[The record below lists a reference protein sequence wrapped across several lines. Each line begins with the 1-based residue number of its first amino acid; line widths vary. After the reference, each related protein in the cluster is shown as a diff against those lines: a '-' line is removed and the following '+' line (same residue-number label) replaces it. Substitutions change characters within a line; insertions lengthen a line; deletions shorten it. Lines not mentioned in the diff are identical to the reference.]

1 MQKHPSAAMPRQSP
15 ELVASAAPLLEE
27 LAERAKQQPDLQA
40 VELAKPVSDSIRGA
54 ALTGWI
60 IIGLFFGAFG
70 AWAVT
75 APLHGAVVANGV
87 VRVES
92 NRKSIQHLDG
102 GIVKELRVKEGA
114 VVKVDDPLVLLDDS
128 QARAEYEVLS
138 QQYVLM
144 RLIDERL
151 RTEFNRGEKL
161 VLPAEFKDNAD
172 DPDVKSIWAGQVS
185 QFESRAAAIDGQ
197 RRVIREKI
205 AQLES
210 QIQGFEAQ
218 LKSFST
224 QHESV
229 RQELESLQPLLE
241 KNLIARPR
249 YLQLERSGMALD
261 GQAADTRANIAK
273 SRQAIAEQLQQIAQ
287 LDNDRMNEISKELRD
302 TQAKLLEVIPRR
314 SNARAVLGRVVIRS
328 PYNGR
333 VVGLNVFSIGG
344 VIGRGEKIL
353 DIVPEEDALIIEAQ
367 IPVEEISEVRPQMR
381 ADVHLTAFK
390 QRITPVVSGEV
401 TQVSAD
407 RLTDQKTNT
416 AYYTA
421 LIRVDE
427 EELRK
432 IPNAKLYP
440 GMPAT
445 VMIQTIER
453 TAADYILGPLTM
465 SFNKAFR
472 QR

>member
-1 MQKHPSAAMPRQSP
+1 MKPDLPNPSSSPSSP
-15 ELVASAAPLLEE
+15 ELVASAAPLLEA
-27 LAERAKQQPDLQA
+27 LAERAKHPATPA
-40 VELAKPVSDSIRGA
+40 VETAKPVSDSIRGV
-54 ALTGWI
+54 ALIGWI

-114 VVKVDDPLVLLDDS
+114 VVKADDILLVLDDS

-138 QQYVLM
+138 QQYVLL

-151 RTEFNRGEKL
+151 RTEFNRGDRL
-161 VLPAEFKDNAD
+161 TLPTEFKNSADNSDIA
-172 DPDVKSIWAGQVS
+172 SIWAGQIA

-197 RRVIREKI
+197 RRVIQEKI

-273 SRQAIAEQLQQIAQ
+273 SRQAIAEQHQQIAQ
-287 LDNDRMNEISKELRD
+287 LDNERMNEISKELRD
-302 TQAKLLEVIPRR
+302 TQGKLLEVIPRR
-314 SNARAVLGRVVIRS
+314 SNARAVLSRVVIRS
-328 PYNGR
+328 PYTGR

-390 QRITPVVSGEV
+390 QRITPVVRGEV
-401 TQVSAD
+401 MQISAD
-407 RLTDQKTNT
+407 RLTDQKTNA
-416 AYYTA
+416 AYYIA

-427 EELRK
+427 EELRQ